1 MDPEDAPDYYAIVEN
16 PMDFGT
22 IKKRLEVAMKF
33 YCNCQFTACMHIP
46 RDIVLKGETVGY
58 VMLSGRIWKNI
69 GENIFRSYA
78 GTTSE
83 NTNFHVL
90 VA

>member
-1 MDPEDAPDYYAIVEN
+1 MNNAKYIQPCKHKA
-16 PMDFGT
+16 FG
-22 IKKRLEVAMKF
+22 RLHAMKWWSF
-33 YCNCQFTACMHIP
+33 DLQVTSWFLYGPVSF
-46 RDIVLKGETVGY
+46 VLY
-58 VMLSGRIWKNI
+58 FMLSGRISRNI
-69 GENIFRSYA
+69 GENIFRSYT